1 MFGICAAIVLAI
13 APVQGGQGGFGGG
26 AGAAAAGGQGGRAG
40 DFGKEQTFEHILTPG
55 DRTDWPLKLK
65 AGEVAILRAKSTNFD
80 PAIEVEDANHKKIA
94 ENDDEEEG
102 KQDALL
108 LIYSEKD
115 GEYTAH
121 VKNYR
126 STSGGAYTFSIQRFL
141 TTTVELGKLTPIETK
156 KTEVDIRISA
166 KKGQLLTISNRWGY
180 VHKVIGPDGKIISP
194 LMTNERQLPKV
205 FEIAQDGD
213 YFAHLEG
220 RLEDGKMPVIVS
232 PARNYTALPEK
243 TVEAEGKHPG
253 IDAWTIHAKPGDFLH
268 IEPKSSS
275 TVYLHLQ
282 KVPEPPEGEPVVPE
296 AFAKVGEGSK
306 WSRGLDVV
314 FHKEG
319 DYRFFAQ
326 PDEHDQPYSIT
337 VSKAWQP
344 WDGVSTITG
353 DLPLGG
359 VKYYGFDAKPGHIVR
374 LDGMAKTFDLVIVG
388 YDHLFDSTFEEDDTG
403 NSSNPSGTFAVL
415 KGGRSY
421 LAVTCYGG
429 GGGGAYQIG
438 AKVVPAQALT
448 PGKAISIALNGPL
461 DGLTTLS
468 VDKAQTMSIRLKA
481 KNARLLVYDPKGEP
495 IQARATMVKE
505 GDFMLFFDANTAGE
519 YRIWRQYADEP
530 EKVTITVAPVVD

>member
-65 AGEVAILRAKSTNFD
+65 AGEVVILRAKSTNFD

-156 KTEVDIRISA
+156 KSEVDIRIPA
-166 KKGQLLTISNRWGY
+166 KKGQILTISNRWGY
-180 VHKVIGPDGKIISP
+180 VHKVIGPDGKVVSP
-194 LMTNERQLPKV
+194 LMTNERLLPQA
-205 FEIAQDGD
+205 FEIPRDGD
-213 YFAHLEG
+213 YFAHIEG
-220 RLEDGKMPVIVS
+220 RIENGKISVTAS
-232 PARNYTALPEK
+232 PARNLTALVDK
-243 TVEAEGKHPG
+243 TVEAEGNHPG
-253 IDAWTIHAKPGDFLH
+253 IDSWTIHAKPGDFLRF
-268 IEPKSSS
+268 EPKSASS
-275 TVYLHLQ
+275 VYLHLQ
-282 KVPEPPEGEPVVPE
+282 KLPETAEGELIMPQP
-296 AFAKVGEGSK
+296 FSRVGEGSK

-326 PDEHDQPYSIT
+326 PDEDDQPYSIT

-344 WDGVSTITG
+344 WDGVSMITG

-388 YDHLFDSTFEEDDTG
+388 YDHLFESIFEEDDTA
-403 NSSNPSGTFAVL
+403 NTPNPSGTFAVL

-421 LAVTCYGG
+421 LAISCYG

-448 PGKAISIALNGPL
+448 LGKPISIALNGPL
-461 DGLTTLS
+461 DGLTTLN
-468 VDKAQTMSIRLKA
+468 VDKAQTMSVRLKA
-481 KNARLLVYDPKGEP
+481 KNARLEIYDPKGEP

-505 GDFMLFFDANTAGE
+505 GDFMLFFDAKTAGE

-530 EKVTITVAPVVD
+530 EKVTLTVSPVVD